1 MTRASEVQ
9 TSGAAALDA
18 ADPLARFRAR
28 FELPVGAGALPAT
41 YLCGNSLGPL
51 PHDARRRVN
60 EVLDDWSQRAVLG
73 HHDGPRPWLPYHE
86 AFAAPLARL
95 VGADPRD
102 VVLMNLLTVN
112 LHLMMVSFYR
122 PTPARPAILIE
133 RGAFPSDQYAVA
145 SQLRF
150 HGYEPD
156 DALITVGPRDGE
168 DILRTE
174 DVIDAIDANAGR
186 LALVLLPGVQYRTG
200 QVLDMARITAAA
212 RRHAIV
218 IGWDLAHAVGNVPL
232 ALAEWGPD
240 FAVWCSY
247 KYLCGGPGAVAGA
260 YVSERHRVAQG
271 LPRFAGWW
279 GHDKA
284 TRFEMGPDFK
294 PLAGAEGWQLS
305 NPPVLAM
312 APLAASLALYDEAGQ
327 GRLRDKSLSLTRFAL
342 ELLDAR
348 LSTRVECIT
357 PRAAEQRG
365 CQLSLRVLGG
375 AALARRVF
383 AALSARGVIG
393 DWREPD
399 VIRIAPHPLYN
410 SHSDVATCVTELAR
424 VLETL

>member
-1 MTRASEVQ
+1 MTRAVAAHP
-9 TSGAAALDA
+9 SGAAALDA
-18 ADPLARFRAR
+18 ADPLASFRAR
-28 FELPVGAGALPAT
+28 FEVPVDASGRPLT

-60 EVLDDWSQRAVLG
+60 EVLDDWSTRAVLG

-122 PTPARPAILIE
+122 PTAARPAILIE
-133 RGAFPSDQYAVA
+133 RGAFPSDHYAAA

-150 HGYEPD
+150 HGYDPD
-156 DALITVGPRDGE
+156 EALLTVGPRDGE
-168 DILRTE
+168 DLLRTE
-174 DVIDAIDANAGR
+174 DLIDAIEAHAQR

-200 QVLDMARITAAA
+200 EVLDIARITAAA
-212 RRHAIV
+212 RKHSIV

-232 ALAEWGPD
+232 ALADWGPD

-260 YVSERHRVAQG
+260 YVSERHRVAPG

-284 TRFEMGPDFK
+284 TRFAMGPDFQ
-294 PLAGAEGWQLS
+294 PLPGAEGWQLS

-312 APLAASLALYDEAGQ
+312 APLAASLALYDEAGPE
-327 GRLRDKSLSLTRFAL
+327 RLRAKSLSLTGFAL
-342 ELLDAR
+342 GLLDAR
-348 LSTRVECIT
+348 LGAAVECIT
-357 PRAAEQRG
+357 PRADARRG
-365 CQLSLRVLGG
+365 CQLSLRIRGG
-375 AALARRVF
+375 AARARRAF
-383 AALSARGVIG
+383 AALTARGVIG

-410 SHSDVATCVTELAR
+410 SHSDVATCVSELAQ